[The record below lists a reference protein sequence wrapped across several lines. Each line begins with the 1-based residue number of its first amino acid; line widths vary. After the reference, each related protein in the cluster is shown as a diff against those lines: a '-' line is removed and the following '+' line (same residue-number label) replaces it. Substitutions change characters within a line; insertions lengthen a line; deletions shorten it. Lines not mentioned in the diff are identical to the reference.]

1 MRFIIIYGVF
11 KHDTYG
17 DGIDKSWLVDDNTGL
32 YPSNSLQYIGDY
44 HNPWTGKSVLNQPL
58 QRERCGFWT
67 LLIWVCPWWT
77 LWVTAIFDHVFGEIS
92 PGDVNGACVTG
103 YTQKD
108 DVWVGSKMGNGPP
121 IYGNAANERDDDD
134 DDGDDDDD
142 QPCDVR
148 DLLRQLRNNRCCF
161 GYL

>member
-1 MRFIIIYGVF
+1 
-11 KHDTYG
+11 
-17 DGIDKSWLVDDNTGL
+17 
-32 YPSNSLQYIGDY
+32 
-44 HNPWTGKSVLNQPL
+44 
-58 QRERCGFWT
+58 
-67 LLIWVCPWWT
+67 
-77 LWVTAIFDHVFGEIS
+77 
-92 PGDVNGACVTG
+92 VNGACVTG